1 LGEGGEIERSE
12 MKPGEGFLSLAKD
25 PSSGTDFV
33 RPTFSHK
40 GRRKEEVL
48 DRSHNFGNFVHD
60 IQI

>member
-1 LGEGGEIERSE
+1 
-12 MKPGEGFLSLAKD
+12 MKAGEGFLSLAKD

-33 RPTFSHK
+33 RATFSHK